1 VKEGDSNLFRRETT
15 TINGQTSP
23 APQLGFKEL
32 IRLLIFLR
40 SSSLFSL
47 QRFGI
52 LESQKRRCLMT
63 VKINKKN

>member
-52 LESQKRRCLMT
+52 LESQK
-63 VKINKKN
+63 